1 MSREELIKVFE
12 SLCFDEYEWSL
23 DYDNFEGSREENY
36 KIFEKAV
43 DEVLKILK
51 EKENEN

>member
-1 MSREELIKVFE
+1 MSKEELIKVFE
-12 SLCFDEYEWSL
+12 SLCFDEYEWGL
-23 DYDNFEGSREENY
+23 NCDNFEGDSEENF

-51 EKENEN
+51 EKK

>member
-1 MSREELIKVFE
+1 MSKEELIKVFE

-23 DYDNFEGSREENY
+23 DYDNFKGSSEEKC

-43 DEVLKILK
+43 NEVLKILK